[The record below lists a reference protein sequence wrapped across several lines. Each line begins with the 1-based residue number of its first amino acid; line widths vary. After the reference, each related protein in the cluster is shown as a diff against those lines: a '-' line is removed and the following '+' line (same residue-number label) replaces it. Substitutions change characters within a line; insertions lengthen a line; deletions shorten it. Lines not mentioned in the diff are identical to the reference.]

1 MASLLQLP
9 LLREVL
15 HLATQLLALP
25 RLGVP
30 GARVGV
36 QELADRAD
44 QRRDDPEGQHRV
56 VLGLGDEVV
65 DELLHDVLLE
75 FGWGFVLQVSLCT
88 VGRTLRRGAIRLG
101 SRCRA
106 SLGRPSVPRKS
117 AAGASRPTECGR
129 REAGPSGRSST
140 VSARLAPYRLL
151 VWVGKRKNPC

>member
-30 GARVGV
+30 GARAGV
-36 QELADRAD
+36 QELADGGD
-44 QRRDDPEGQHRV
+44 QPRGDPEGQHRV

-75 FGWGFVLQVSLCT
+75 FGWGFGTAGQSLYC
-88 VGRTLRRGAIRLG
+88 GPYSPSRRHTTR
-101 SRCRA
+101 
-106 SLGRPSVPRKS
+106 
-117 AAGASRPTECGR
+117 
-129 REAGPSGRSST
+129 
-140 VSARLAPYRLL
+140 
-151 VWVGKRKNPC
+151 